1 MTEPPQDLPQSER
14 RKSPRAKVA
23 IPIEFKPEGAT
34 VASRA
39 ETADLSLVGCYVEM
53 SFTLPVGS
61 KLELVLWV
69 EDERLATRGIVVT
82 HHPQFGN
89 GIEFL
94 DMSKEDRAKLAQFLK
109 TLQTPPEEKPEAEA
123 SG

>member
-1 MTEPPQDLPQSER
+1 MTEPPQELSQKER
-14 RKSPRAKVA
+14 RKYPRAKIA
-23 IPIEFKPEGAT
+23 IPIEFKPESAA

-39 ETADLSLVGCYVEM
+39 ETADLSLAGCYVEM
-53 SFTLPVGS
+53 SFTLPVGT
-61 KLELVLWV
+61 KLDVMLWM
-69 EDERLATRGIVVT
+69 EDERLAGKGIVVT

-94 DMSKEDRAKLAQFLK
+94 AMSAQDQDKLAHFLK
-109 TLQTPPEEKPEAEA
+109 KCEAASPEKPEANG